1 VSFVNPNRLISE
13 TSPYLLQHAY
23 NPVDWYP
30 WGNEALERARLED
43 KPILLSIG
51 YSACHWCHVM
61 EHESFENEE
70 IARFMNEHFI
80 SIKVDREERPD
91 LDEIYMTAVQLMT
104 GQGGWPLTV
113 FLTLDLKPF
122 YGGTYFPPEDR
133 WGRPGFL
140 TVLKAITDLYR
151 KERTKIAEQAAALT
165 QHLQQL
171 HQRPAN
177 TETALLTSQLIQRA
191 YLISLESFDRAQ
203 GGFGGAPKFPHSME
217 LNLLLRYWRR
227 TGDRDALHIVEFSL
241 ERMARGGLYDQVGGG
256 FHRYSVDAQW
266 RVPHFE
272 KMLYDNALLV
282 WSYLE
287 AYQATK
293 KSLYRQI
300 VEETLEYVLREMT
313 GPDGGFYSSQDADSA
328 GGEGA
333 FFVWRPQE
341 IKRILGERDGAL
353 ACEYFGVTETG
364 NFEEG
369 ASVLHCPDTP
379 EEFAAKAQMT
389 ASEFASWLA
398 RVKRALF
405 DAREQ
410 RAKPARDEKILT
422 AWNGLMISAFARAYQ
437 ILGQEEYLRAA
448 TSAARFCLTH
458 LKRDSKLLRSY
469 KDGQAKLNGYLED
482 YAFLITALLD
492 LYEAR
497 FDLADVKEAL
507 ALAQTMIAHFWDEA
521 SGGFFFTAHD
531 HERLPVRPKSAYDGA
546 TPSGASAAVLAL
558 LRLSE
563 FTGRTDL
570 RAQAEETLRSHQSAL
585 ERSPQSFAHWLCAL
599 DFYLGPVV
607 QVALV
612 GERED
617 ARTVELLRV
626 VRERFLPNKIVALVS
641 AEQLAEW
648 DSISPLFRGKKSRER
663 GPTVFLCRDY
673 ACQAPLT
680 EPEALEKALSA

>member
-1 VSFVNPNRLISE
+1 MKPNRLIHE
-13 TSPYLLQHAY
+13 TSPYLQQHAY

-30 WGNEALERARLED
+30 WGAEALERARRED

-70 IARFMNEHFI
+70 IARFMNEHFVN
-80 SIKVDREERPD
+80 IKVDREERPD

-113 FLTLDLKPF
+113 FLTPDLKPF

-140 TVLKAITDLYR
+140 TVLKAIVELYG
-151 KERTKIAEQAAALT
+151 KERARIVEHAAALT

-171 HQRPAN
+171 QQRSAN
-177 TETALLTSQLIQRA
+177 SETNLLTPHLLQRA
-191 YLISLESFDRAQ
+191 YLVSLESFDRVH

-217 LNLLLRYWRR
+217 LSLLLRYFRR
-227 TGDRDALHIVEFSL
+227 TGDRDALQIVEFSL
-241 ERMARGGLYDQVGGG
+241 ERMARGGIYDQLGGG

-293 KSLYRQI
+293 KSLYRRI
-300 VEETLEYVLREMT
+300 VEETLEYVRREMT
-313 GPDGGFYSSQDADSA
+313 SPDGGFYSSQDADSA
-328 GGEGA
+328 DGEGA
-333 FFVWRPQE
+333 FFVWRPEE
-341 IKRILGERDGAL
+341 IKRVLGERDGAL

-364 NFEEG
+364 NFEHHT
-369 ASVLHCPDTP
+369 SVLHVPYMT
-379 EEFAAKAQMT
+379 EEFLAKAQMT
-389 ASEFASWLA
+389 ESEFLLWLA

-405 DAREQ
+405 AERER

-437 ILGQEEYLRAA
+437 VLGTEEYLRAA
-448 TSAARFCLTH
+448 TNAARFCLEH
-458 LKRDSKLLRSY
+458 LKQNEKLLRTY

-492 LYEAR
+492 LYEAN
-497 FDLADVKEAL
+497 FDLVYLKEAL
-507 ALAQTMIAHFWDEA
+507 ALSETMRQLFWDEA

-531 HERLPVRPKSAYDGA
+531 HERLLVRPKSFYDGA

-558 LRLSE
+558 LRLAE
-563 FTGRTDL
+563 FTGRADL
-570 RAQAEETLRSHQSAL
+570 RALAEQALRSHQIYL

-599 DFYLGPVV
+599 DFYLGPID
-607 QVALV
+607 QIALV

-617 ARTVELLRV
+617 QRTIELLRV
-626 VRERFLPNKIVALVS
+626 VRERFLPNKIVAVAS
-641 AEQLAEW
+641 DDQLLEW
-648 DSISPLFRGKKSRER
+648 DALSPLFRGKRSREGR
-663 GPTVFLCRDY
+663 PTVFLCRGY

-680 EPEALEKALSA
+680 EPEALETALSA